1 MWKEK
6 LGNYL
11 IDVSKYFL
19 TGVFVAS
26 LVKDLED
33 VRWLIYTLSGVVAAI
48 LLLLGLILTNRKE
61 NDMGVCQLGYSD
73 SQCRRI
79 LFLFSR

>member
-6 LGNYL
+6 LGKYL

-26 LVKDLED
+26 LVKDLEEI
-33 VRWLIYTLSGVVAAI
+33 RWLIYVLSGSVAAV
-48 LLLLGLILTNRKE
+48 LLLLGLILTNKKE
-61 NDMGVCQLGYSD
+61 DK
-73 SQCRRI
+73 
-79 LFLFSR
+79 

>member
-19 TGVFVAS
+19 TGVFVTS
-26 LVKDLED
+26 LIKDLAEM
-33 VRWLIYTLSGVVAAI
+33 RWFIYILSGSVAI
-48 LLLLGLILTNRKE
+48 IFLLLGIILKNKKTE
-61 NDMGVCQLGYSD
+61 E
-73 SQCRRI
+73 
-79 LFLFSR
+79 

>member
-11 IDVSKYFL
+11 IDISKYFL

-33 VRWLIYTLSGVVAAI
+33 MRWVIYTISGTVSII
-48 LLLLGLILTNRKE
+48 LLLTGLILTNKKKE
-61 NDMGVCQLGYSD
+61 G
-73 SQCRRI
+73 
-79 LFLFSR
+79 

>member
-26 LVKDLED
+26 LVKDLEEI
-33 VRWLIYTLSGVVAAI
+33 RWLIYVLSGSVVSTQFRASPFERA
-48 LLLLGLILTNRKE
+48 
-61 NDMGVCQLGYSD
+61 
-73 SQCRRI
+73 
-79 LFLFSR
+79 LFSALNRVSLKN

>member
-11 IDVSKYFL
+11 IDISKYFL

-33 VRWLIYTLSGVVAAI
+33 MRWLIYAISGTVSII
-48 LLLLGLILTNRKE
+48 LLLTGLILTNKKK
-61 NDMGVCQLGYSD
+61 DD
-73 SQCRRI
+73 K
-79 LFLFSR
+79 

>member
-11 IDVSKYFL
+11 IDISKYFL

-26 LVKDLED
+26 LIKDLED
-33 VRWLIYTLSGVVAAI
+33 MRWLIYLLSGVISAV
-48 LLLLGLILTNRKE
+48 L
-61 NDMGVCQLGYSD
+61 
-73 SQCRRI
+73 
-79 LFLFSR
+79 LFSGYKNN

>member
-19 TGVFVAS
+19 TSVFVAS
-26 LVKDLED
+26 LVKDLEEI
-33 VRWLIYTLSGVVAAI
+33 RWLIYVLSGSVAAV
-48 LLLLGLILTNRKE
+48 LLLLGLILTNKKE
-61 NDMGVCQLGYSD
+61 DK
-73 SQCRRI
+73 
-79 LFLFSR
+79 

>member
-11 IDVSKYFL
+11 IDISKYFL

-26 LVKDLED
+26 LIKDLED
-33 VRWLIYTLSGVVAAI
+33 MRWLIYLLSGVISAV
-48 LLLLGLILTNRKE
+48 LLFSGLILTNK
-61 NDMGVCQLGYSD
+61 NN
-73 SQCRRI
+73 
-79 LFLFSR
+79 